1 AEWTAACKKWVD
13 MVIAAPWN
21 PRKALLDISAMAEHA
36 KHLLATD
43 EADAIEKSKINAQ
56 YWPKTGHEQLVR
68 HTLLDGQWVR
78 GGSTVHA
85 YFDFGRV
92 VGYDGGKPSTN
103 HRAEITQA
111 TPPQMHG
118 HPRISKD

>member
-1 AEWTAACKKWVD
+1 VEPAESLDRHFGNGGACE
-13 MVIAAPWN
+13 APA
-21 PRKALLDISAMAEHA
+21 RDRRGRRDREV
-36 KHLLATD
+36 
-43 EADAIEKSKINAQ
+43 EINAQ

-68 HTLLDGQWVR
+68 HTLLHGQWVR